1 MRTVRAPSDDTVDRK
16 APPELLLNPELSRLA
31 FNERIL
37 AFAEDPAVPLLERLR
52 FLGMAGERLDD
63 FFMSRV
69 AHLKLLLSANENER
83 SIDGLTAAEQL
94 DAIAVRVTAMMRRAY
109 DLLETQ
115 LLPGLEAR
123 GITIER
129 WTSMTAEDRAFV
141 LRNYVQRIEA
151 LVTPLVADP
160 SRPFPHIRNLRPAL
174 TAMVRLHDSSAEQF
188 LAIELPG
195 DLPRFVP
202 LAGRGRFVPL
212 EDVIDAALPELYPGL
227 ERGRSFLFR
236 VTRSAHMDLDDE
248 PRDLLQAIE
257 EAVRRRPYQEV
268 VRLECERAMPP
279 AMRHRLLGELQHETI
294 EQPIMLGE
302 QDVYTVGRLV
312 DLAALEEIASMDLP
326 NLKFQ
331 PLPHRTPLRT
341 DRGVLAEVRERDI
354 LLRFPQDDFEESVER
369 FLLEAAADPAV
380 VSIKITVYRTS
391 KDSAVVAALRTA
403 RAMGKDVTAVVELKA
418 SFEEQDNIAWA
429 RDLEQDGIRVVL
441 SPVRFKVHAKIGLVV
456 RREDETLRHFAYIG
470 TGNLNAATARSY
482 VDFGLLTADPEI
494 TRELGEV
501 FKLLAGEEGH
511 REFNRLVVA
520 PFDMRERFL
529 TLIDRE
535 IEHARAGRMA
545 GIRLQL
551 NGLSDR
557 QLVGA
562 LYRASQAGVRI
573 DMMVREICAL
583 RPGMR
588 GISEN
593 IGVVSL
599 VGRLLQHARI
609 IHFRNGGDD
618 EYFIGSADWRPR
630 NLHERIEVVTSIRQP
645 DHKKLLDT
653 VLTETLNDPTAWR
666 LQSDGE
672 YVPAEEALA
681 T

>member
-1 MRTVRAPSDDTVDRK
+1 MRTVRALPGDDTVDRK
-16 APPELLLNPELSRLA
+16 APPDLLLNPELSRLA

-69 AHLKLLLSANENER
+69 AHLKLLSTNEHER
-83 SIDGLTAAEQL
+83 SIDGLTAAKQL
-94 DAIAVRVTAMMRRAY
+94 DAIAIRANAIMRRAY
-109 DLLETQ
+109 DLLDGQ
-115 LLPGLEAR
+115 LLPELEAR

-141 LRNYVQRIEA
+141 LRSYVQRIEA

-160 SRPFPHIRNLRPAL
+160 SQPFPHIRNLRPAL
-174 TAMVRLHDSSAEQF
+174 TAMVRLHGSRAEQF

-202 LAGRGRFVPL
+202 LGGRGRFVPL
-212 EDVIDAALPELYPGL
+212 EEVIEAALPELYPGL
-227 ERGRSFLFR
+227 ERGRAFLFR
-236 VTRSAHMDLDDE
+236 VTRSANMDLDDE
-248 PRDLLQAIE
+248 PRDMLKAIE

-279 AMRHRLLGELQHETI
+279 AMRSRLLGELQHETV
-294 EQPIMLGE
+294 EQLNALGE
-302 QDVYTVGRLV
+302 QDVYGVGRLV
-312 DLAALEEIASMDLP
+312 DLAALEEIAALDLP
-326 NLKFQ
+326 KLKFQ
-331 PLPHRTPLRT
+331 PLPRRAPLST
-341 DRGVLAEVRERDI
+341 DRGVLEQVGERD
-354 LLRFPQDDFEESVER
+354 LLLHFPHDDFEETVER
-369 FLLEAAADPAV
+369 FLREAADDPAV

-403 RAMGKDVTAVVELKA
+403 RAKGKEVTAVVELKA

-441 SPVRFKVHAKIGLVV
+441 SPIRFKVHAKIGLVV
-456 RREDETLRHFAYIG
+456 RREHETLRRFAYIG

-482 VDFGLLTADPEI
+482 VDFGLLTADAEV
-494 TRELGEV
+494 TRELSEV
-501 FKLLAGEEGH
+501 FNLLTGQDGN
-511 REFNRLVVA
+511 REFRRLVVA
-520 PFDMRERFL
+520 PFDMRQRFL
-529 TLIDRE
+529 QLIDRE
-535 IEHARAGRMA
+535 MRHARAGRIA

-583 RPGMR
+583 RPGVK
-588 GISEN
+588 GVSEN
-593 IGVVSL
+593 ISVVSV

-609 IHFRNGGDD
+609 FHFRNGGDD
-618 EYFIGSADWRPR
+618 EYFIGSGDWRPR
-630 NLHERIEVVTSIRQP
+630 NLHERIEVVTSIRQT
-645 DHKKLLDT
+645 DHKKLLDN
-653 VLTETLNDPTAWR
+653 VLTETLNDLTAWR
-666 LQSDGE
+666 LQPNGD
-672 YVPAEEALA
+672 YVRAEEAIA